1 TVCAFLRRRGNGRR
15 CGSALAAIRL
25 FEAQGFSGLAL
36 AVRAL
41 AVIDL
46 SRGRP
51 CSSEG
56 GAPCRQLPPRLK
68 QPTASTIGSVGMSF
82 STVTERIPLKAKAS
96 STPLA
101 IDALGS

>member
-1 TVCAFLRRRGNGRR
+1 MSFQLCYL
-15 CGSALAAIRL
+15 SALFVFFFQAEDGIRD
-25 FEAQGFSGLAL
+25 FHVTGVQTCAL
-36 AVRAL
+36 P
-41 AVIDL
+41 ICL

-51 CSSEG
+51 CNSRE
-56 GAPCRQLPPRLK
+56 APPCRRLPPRLK

>member
-1 TVCAFLRRRGNGRR
+1 VWL
-15 CGSALAAIRL
+15 ALAAIRL
-25 FEAQGFSGLAL
+25 LEAKGFSGLAL
-36 AVRAL
+36 AVLVRAL
-41 AVIDL
+41 AVIGL
-46 SRGRP
+46 SRGPAVQR
-51 CSSEG
+51 E
-56 GAPCRQLPPRLK
+56 APHVDRPRLR